1 MKELLEVKKIFDS
14 LASTSSRKE
23 KERILEKYKNNRMF
37 VECLQFLLD
46 SNILTGISKNKIC
59 KNLNNTSHNEL
70 ENIYDMID
78 YLIKNN
84 TGRNIDVKTIQVFA
98 SKDEELK
105 DFIFNLATKLIKLG
119 ITYKTVDKIMPGLI
133 I

>member
-70 ENIYDMID
+70 ENI
-78 YLIKNN
+78 
-84 TGRNIDVKTIQVFA
+84 
-98 SKDEELK
+98 
-105 DFIFNLATKLIKLG
+105 
-119 ITYKTVDKIMPGLI
+119 
-133 I
+133 

>member
-70 ENIYDMID
+70 ENIYDMLD

-98 SKDEELK
+98 SKDEQLK
-105 DFIFNLATKLIKLG
+105 DLIFNLVTKSIKLG
-119 ITYKTVDKIMPGLI
+119 LTYKTVDKIMTGSIL
-133 I
+133 

>member
-70 ENIYDMID
+70 ENIYDMLD

-98 SKDEELK
+98 SKDEKLK
-105 DFIFNLATKLIKLG
+105 DFIFNLATKSIKLE

>member
-1 MKELLEVKKIFDS
+1 MKELLKVKEIFEA
-14 LASTSSRKE
+14 LAAASSRKE
-23 KERILEKYKNNRMF
+23 KEIILEENKNNRMF
-37 VECLQFLLD
+37 AECLQFLLD
-46 SNILTGISKNKIC
+46 SNIQTGISKSKIC

-70 ENIYDMID
+70 ENIYDMLD

-98 SKDEELK
+98 SKDEKLK
-105 DFIFNLATKLIKLG
+105 DFIFNLATKSIKLG

>member
-59 KNLNNTSHNEL
+59 KNLNNTGHNEL
-70 ENIYDMID
+70 ENIYDMLD

-98 SKDEELK
+98 SKDEKLK
-105 DFIFNLATKLIKLG
+105 DFIFNLATKSIKLG